1 MVLDIGRW
9 LVCYGPDR
17 NSEYAAVSTDILRKH
32 GFAVASVDYRVIG
45 TDSLTIEDEV
55 LDVFDAAR
63 YRRRMPMRYNLIPR
77 KSLSQVIRRAPIL
90 Q

>member
-1 MVLDIGRW
+1 M
-9 LVCYGPDR
+9 DR
-17 NSEYAAVSTDILRKH
+17 IAILNMLHVSTDILRKH